1 MQINIGRFFFD
12 EKEIFIFLFAIILI
26 VTAYLNIEIGPF
38 RRDSLMVLLFFLLI
52 TRSMVSYLKF
62 NSYFYIGL
70 IGLLLSLFLS
80 PYGVAIFL
88 FIAIV
93 LYTKTNLI

>member
-12 EKEIFIFLFAIILI
+12 EKEIFVMIFAVFII
-26 VTAYLNIEIGPF
+26 VTAYMGISIEPF
-38 RRDSLMVLLFFLLI
+38 RRDSLMVLLFYLLL
-52 TRSMVSYLKF
+52 TRSVVSYVKF
-62 NSYFYIGL
+62 GSYFYIAL

-80 PYGVAIFL
+80 PYGLAIFL
-88 FIAIV
+88 LIAII